1 MMMELSEIIID
12 ILKSIE
18 METRLTIHESE
29 YRLKIMLNKLSAE
42 GIIDESN

>member
-1 MMMELSEIIID
+1 MVIKLSDIITD
-12 ILKSIE
+12 ILKSMEI
-18 METRLTIHESE
+18 ETRPTIHESE